1 MSEYNGFNG
10 FNLTDTTYAG
20 TVEAEYI
27 ITNATFGM
35 DTVNK
40 GLAMVKSGI
49 KKRHNIERMDVAYPL
64 QQRIPTP
71 TSDPNRTVLFD
82 GVALD
87 PKSVMGFQELLPQ
100 AFEQNFFA
108 EQLSDSLLS
117 RQLPN
122 TPSNF
127 LLKLYLE
134 RCFEQVERG
143 IWMGSTTYGS
153 TTGST
158 YYGVSVGDPT
168 PIGQIMFF
176 DGVIKQMLEVGP
188 YSATT
193 NTRGYVAPASVN
205 ATTIDITTIE
215 PIMRGM
221 YTSVPRAILA
231 NPKRKANLR
240 FVMSVED
247 ALTYEA
253 MLTLTTF
260 KNNNYTEEGIS
271 KYRGIPVVGVA
282 GLEQNAGIAL
292 AEFIATPDSNL
303 WIGLNSAEDMKLELN
318 KLYNHSEFWFIKFLF
333 KVDVGRT

>member
-1 MSEYNGFNG
+1 
-10 FNLTDTTYAG
+10 
-20 TVEAEYI
+20 
-27 ITNATFGM
+27 
-35 DTVNK
+35 
-40 GLAMVKSGI
+40 
-49 KKRHNIERMDVAYPL
+49 
-64 QQRIPTP
+64 
-71 TSDPNRTVLFD
+71 
-82 GVALD
+82 
-87 PKSVMGFQELLPQ
+87 
-100 AFEQNFFA
+100 
-108 EQLSDSLLS
+108 
-117 RQLPN
+117 
-122 TPSNF
+122 
-127 LLKLYLE
+127 
-134 RCFEQVERG
+134 
-143 IWMGSTTYGS
+143 
-153 TTGST
+153 
-158 YYGVSVGDPT
+158 
-168 PIGQIMFF
+168 MFF
-176 DGVIKQMLEVGP
+176 DGIIKQMLTAGV
-188 YSATT
+188 YNSSS
-193 NTRGYVAPASVN
+193 NVRGYIPS
-205 ATTIDITTIE
+205 TYTGSTIDINTIE

-333 KVDVGRT
+333 KVDVKVAKPNELVLYTPLKLADFQ